1 MTERSPVEP
10 RDAGGHGRAHT
21 RRAGRRAD
29 WRANEIRPRS
39 TKSDFADVKL
49 VPWDELPSEVRA
61 AIGHGLPERDAVFAC
76 PRRDRRGRRGRAIV
90 EWWWIDANGEL
101 VEAFWFE

>member
-1 MTERSPVEP
+1 M
-10 RDAGGHGRAHT
+10 
-21 RRAGRRAD
+21 
-29 WRANEIRPRS
+29 
-39 TKSDFADVKL
+39 
-49 VPWDELPSEVRA
+49 PWDELPSEVRA

-76 PRRDRRGRRGRAIV
+76 PRRDRRGRAIV